1 MPPALAEKSEL
12 LGVHEQRIQKLEEG
26 ISDTR
31 TDIALVDAK
40 VDSLDKTI
48 QQGMEALAAKM
59 GEMVEAFKEHAN
71 QDSATA
77 ATVEAI
83 VKRIENHDEAR
94 KMRLLRWKTWGKGA
108 WAIIGGAVAVFMKE
122 AAVALWKKYTHQ

>member
-1 MPPALAEKSEL
+1 MPPALAEKAEL

-59 GEMVEAFKEHAN
+59 GEMVEAFKDHAN
-71 QDSATA
+71 QDSITA
-77 ATVEAI
+77 ATVKAVVE
-83 VKRIENHDEAR
+83 RIAAHDEQK
-94 KMRLLRWKTWGKGA
+94 KMRILRWKTWGKGV
-108 WAIIGGAVAVFMKE
+108 WAILGGAVAVFLKE
-122 AAVALWKKYTHQ
+122 AAMAIWKAHVGK